1 MSTRLL
7 IVRHGQT
14 DWNIERRFQG
24 QTDIPLNPMGLK
36 QAQALARHL
45 SSEKPAAIYSSDLSR
60 AWQTAEII
68 RYALS
73 ANSQCPLIA
82 EPRLREICFGEW
94 EGLVYEEIQARQP
107 QQLQRWETD
116 LVNTAPPG
124 GESLLEVSER
134 VQAAFKALVVAYPNQ
149 TLIVIGHGGSLQLLI
164 AHAVGI
170 TPGNFWQIH
179 LENAS
184 LSELQI
190 YPEGA
195 IVMYLNSTY
204 HLEDTRW
211 ES

>member
-24 QTDIPLNPMGLK
+24 QTDIPLNAVGLT
-36 QAQALARHL
+36 QARAIARHL
-45 SSEKPAAIYSSDLSR
+45 SNEMPAAIYSSDLRR

-68 RYALS
+68 QTGLS
-73 ANSQCPLIA
+73 KDSQYPLTA
-82 EPRLREICFGEW
+82 EPRLREMCFGEW

-107 QQLQRWETD
+107 QLLKRWETD

-124 GESLLEVSER
+124 GETLLQVAER
-134 VQAAFKALVVAYPNQ
+134 VQAVFKELVLAYPDK
-149 TLIVIGHGGSLQLLI
+149 TLMVVGHGGSLQLMI
-164 AHAVGI
+164 AFAIGI
-170 TPGNFWQIH
+170 SPGNFWQIH
-179 LENAS
+179 LSNAS
-184 LSELQI
+184 LSELEI

-195 IVMYLNSTY
+195 IMMFLNNTH
-204 HLEDTRW
+204 HLKDAKW